1 MASLA
6 ELKER
11 AKARTAANKV
21 AAPETATASKAEAG
35 RPTPPPTAEPS
46 LPKAQTAPIAG
57 KRIDIP
63 HPSGDPRFKLVDRT
77 LQRFQYQQ
85 DALIEVLHTAQEA
98 FGFLEDDLMIYV
110 ARQLRLPLSWVY
122 GVATF
127 YHFFS
132 LKPQGEHN
140 CVICLGTACYVKRAA
155 EIVAALQAEFG
166 IQPGQTTPDN
176 KLSIAA
182 ARCLGSCGLAPVLVL
197 DGEVLGREDPESVIE
212 KVKASLRKS
221 HTTEQGQNENA
232 PSDQGYQQKESV
244 HEPA

>member
-11 AKARTAANKV
+11 AKARTAANKAAAKENTPAETPESAHPNGKPAERSSQRREV
-21 AAPETATASKAEAG
+21 A
-35 RPTPPPTAEPS
+35 
-46 LPKAQTAPIAG
+46 
-57 KRIDIP
+57 
-63 HPSGDPRFKLVDRT
+63 HPSGDPRFKLIDRT

-110 ARQLRLPLSWVY
+110 ARQLKLPLSWVY

-140 CVICLGTACYVKRAA
+140 CVVCLGTACYVKRAA
-155 EIVAALQAEFG
+155 EIVAALRAEFG
-166 IQPGQTTPDN
+166 IEPGQTTPDN
-176 KLSIAA
+176 RLSITA
-182 ARCLGSCGLAPVLVL
+182 ARCLGSCGLAPVLVV
-197 DGEVLGREDPESVIE
+197 DGTVLGRETPESAIAAIRSHLHSNQTPESAAKE
-212 KVKASLRKS
+212 KA
-221 HTTEQGQNENA
+221 
-232 PSDQGYQQKESV
+232 
-244 HEPA
+244 HEPT